1 MNTIKKKEIE
11 KEIERVTEALKKYN
25 RMTVKAINVVE
36 DMGYEFVD
44 IGTGRSAYCCSKRIE
59 VKNITSRKYLNGEY
73 LVVGTCNTKYGNGVI
88 YRGYVK
94 AVVD

>member
-11 KEIERVTEALKKYN
+11 KEIERVTEALKRYN
-25 RMTVKAINVVE
+25 RMTVKATNVVE
-36 DMGYEFVD
+36 DMGYEFVHL
-44 IGTGRSAYCCSKRIE
+44 GTNRSAYCSSKRIE
-59 VKNITSRKYLNGEY
+59 VKNITSKKYLNGEY
-73 LVVGTCNTKYGNGVI
+73 LVIGVCNTKYGNGVI